1 MARLNSAV
9 QASLADPLIKTRL
22 ETAIGGEARGST
34 PAEMHD
40 LVVREIKKWNAVIDA
55 GKIPRL

>member
-1 MARLNSAV
+1 VARLSSAV

-22 ETAIGGEARGST
+22 ETAVGGEARGST
-34 PAEMHD
+34 SAEMHD
-40 LVVREIKKWNAVIDA
+40 LLTREIKKWNAVIDA